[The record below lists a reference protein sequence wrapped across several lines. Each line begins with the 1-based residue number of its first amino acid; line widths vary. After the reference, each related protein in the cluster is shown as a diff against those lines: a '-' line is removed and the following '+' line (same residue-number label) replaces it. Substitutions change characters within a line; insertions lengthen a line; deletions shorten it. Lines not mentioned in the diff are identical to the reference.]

1 MNLRDIPSK
10 TLRAELKR
18 RERVRNE
25 RQLEKWRSQN
35 HCRLESCEQSLCRQ
49 ESNVIETNRQTPLYS
64 DGTPNY
70 FGNPNEGEIF
80 RVVIQVMEECD
91 AGHVMLYHLDKIEG
105 EAPSLSQGPFLQEK
119 DWVFSNEL

>member
-1 MNLRDIPSK
+1 MNLRGIPSK
-10 TLRAELKR
+10 ELRAELKR
-18 RERVRNE
+18 RERARNK

-35 HCRLESCEQSLCRQ
+35 HCRLESCDCSLRMQ
-49 ESNVIETNRQTPLYS
+49 ESHVIETDRHTPLYP

-80 RVVIQVMEECD
+80 KITIQVMEECD
-91 AGHVMLYHLDKIEG
+91 AGHVMLYHLDRIED
-105 EAPSLSQGPFLQEK
+105 EPPFLSQGPYLQEK